1 MESKI
6 ISKDEVAANR
16 QKAIRAEKIA
26 RGTLYASAGITI
38 AILAVI
44 ITYIVVRGFVSVT
57 TNEYPVIAKGQDR
70 VRLSFDEERKI
81 SFVVHRGIRMVD
93 LTIQDIYDLYS
104 GETDNWGFIT
114 RQDIDVQVFA
124 LDSASAAGRLFQRTV
139 MEDLEETA
147 ESTVQV
153 AGEADLLERVARTPG
168 AIGFVDAAN
177 LEQLD
182 TKSVKVVEVRTIA
195 LLVGKEVMA
204 IKNNR
209 KLRFIEASEMTKIFR
224 GRITNWKQVGGYD
237 LLIRPV
243 QFSPKTEIYRDFTR
257 LILGKEDIGK
267 SLVGAHTVRSNA
279 ELVVHLQNE
288 PGAVGFGYYPDFY
301 GSEEVDIVPIE
312 RTEVGP
318 NLTLPFL
325 YEAPKRAGR
334 VGGISTIILNTLIM
348 IVLTVL
354 FATPIGVCAAI
365 YLTEYA
371 RQGPVVRLIRFATE
385 TLAGIPS
392 IIFGLFGFIFFVGFL
407 NLGIG
412 LISGTLTV
420 TMMILPTLVRAA
432 EESIKSVPDPYREGS
447 LALGA
452 TKWQTITGVVVP
464 AASPGIL
471 TGVILGVGRAVGET
485 AAVLF
490 TLGSSYR
497 LVDSLTSSARVLSI
511 HLYMLVK
518 EGLSFE
524 RAFATATILMIIVL
538 AVNFSTAHLVGRM
551 NRMGENV

>member
-1 MESKI
+1 
-6 ISKDEVAANR
+6 
-16 QKAIRAEKIA
+16 
-26 RGTLYASAGITI
+26 
-38 AILAVI
+38 
-44 ITYIVVRGFVSVT
+44 
-57 TNEYPVIAKGQDR
+57 
-70 VRLSFDEERKI
+70 
-81 SFVVHRGIRMVD
+81 
-93 LTIQDIYDLYS
+93 
-104 GETDNWGFIT
+104 
-114 RQDIDVQVFA
+114 
-124 LDSASAAGRLFQRTV
+124 
-139 MEDLEETA
+139 
-147 ESTVQV
+147 
-153 AGEADLLERVARTPG
+153 
-168 AIGFVDAAN
+168 
-177 LEQLD
+177 
-182 TKSVKVVEVRTIA
+182 
-195 LLVGKEVMA
+195 
-204 IKNNR
+204 
-209 KLRFIEASEMTKIFR
+209 
-224 GRITNWKQVGGYD
+224 
-237 LLIRPV
+237 
-243 QFSPKTEIYRDFTR
+243 
-257 LILGKEDIGK
+257 
-267 SLVGAHTVRSNA
+267 
-279 ELVVHLQNE
+279 
-288 PGAVGFGYYPDFY
+288 
-301 GSEEVDIVPIE
+301 
-312 RTEVGP
+312 
-318 NLTLPFL
+318 
-325 YEAPKRAGR
+325 
-334 VGGISTIILNTLIM
+334 
-348 IVLTVL
+348 
-354 FATPIGVCAAI
+354 VCAAI